1 MEEWA
6 SEIKDKLDSYIIS
19 KAEMIKRE
27 SYKYD
32 LDASKRY
39 INWQEFIEALD
50 KERKEKMKNDSV
62 SD

>member
-50 KERKEKMKNDSV
+50 KERKEKMKNDSD